1 MEGAKEP
8 DRLDELLG
16 RFVDG
21 GYSAEGAAVEG
32 IDLGDAGHGGHHEH
46 GGHGGHGEPSV
57 REVRYRGHEIRI
69 ATHYE
74 VTIDGET
81 WTGPI
86 QVMPDGSVVSHHLP
100 QYVVPSALDLVR
112 AVIDQS
118 YEAPEEIQAVFRAGS
133 DGGEG

>member
-1 MEGAKEP
+1 MEGAKAP

-21 GYSAEGAAVEG
+21 GYSAEGATVEG
-32 IDLGDAGHGGHHEH
+32 IDPGDAGHH
-46 GGHGGHGEPSV
+46 GHGGHGEPSV
-57 REVRYRGHEIRI
+57 REVQYRGHEIRI

-74 VTIDGET
+74 VTIDGEA

-86 QVMPDGSVVSHHLP
+86 QVMLDGSVVSHHLP

-118 YEAPEEIQAVFRAGS
+118 YEAPEEIQAVFKAGG
-133 DGGEG
+133 DGVEG